1 MRLCNSHLNILFRH
15 LRRTL
20 RIINDKI
27 SGLDNFETL
36 FPHTGQPR
44 VIVFHIKLIMLTER
58 LFITGRMS
66 GDIISHQEVRSTKI
80 ITSL

>member
-1 MRLCNSHLNILFRH
+1 MCLCNSHFYIVFRH

-20 RIINDKI
+20 RIIYDKI
-27 SGLDNFETL
+27 GSLDDFETL
-36 FPHTGQPR
+36 LPHTGQPR
-44 VIVFHIKLIMLTER
+44 VIVFHIKLIVFTKR